1 MDVTEVARLLRRYG
15 LALALAIA
23 IPAIVLAL
31 YVRNQPATY
40 TSHARIVAA
49 EATPRAQAEANAVV
63 SQVLALATSRDVI
76 AQALDSAHLNLDPDK
91 VAKAVKA
98 TGLGSSALVDLAY
111 TDQSPQT
118 AQQVTKALAAG
129 VVGRLDAVRIG
140 GLPEVLAD
148 VDKQLTDLATKRAP
162 IAADAQANPK
172 DPVLQNR
179 LAGID
184 RLINDLSGDR
194 NRLSE
199 EAAAAGH
206 ASIVA
211 IPLVPGKA
219 DPRGLPAKVGVAGIA
234 GLLIGLLLIGLN
246 ETMRPAVSGAVRVA
260 RLLDVPVLGAV
271 ASDPATLADIGRRI
285 RLAARRAGVST
296 VVLSRATRSPIPPEL
311 VDRIENATLRP
322 DAVPARVAILPP
334 TLDDTA
340 VLNAP
345 WTANGRRAETVPDVA
360 LDPAALDPRALD
372 PRAPVSGGPVAVLA
386 ATGSATRTERLRRVC
401 ALEELDPNT
410 ESESIGLVVLASSS
424 TRVRDVDRVRD
435 LMTAAGWPLLGVL
448 GDPGARRGGRR

>member
-1 MDVTEVARLLRRYG
+1 VLRVDVTEVARLLRRYG

-23 IPAIVLAL
+23 IPAIALAL

-40 TSHARIVAA
+40 TAHARIVAA

-76 AQALDSAHLNLDPDK
+76 AQALDSAHLNLDPDT
-91 VAKAVKA
+91 VARNVKA

-111 TDQSPQT
+111 TDPSPQA
-118 AQQVTKALAAG
+118 AQQVTRALAVA

-199 EAAAAGH
+199 EASAAGH
-206 ASIVA
+206 ATIVA
-211 IPLVPGKA
+211 DPQVPAKA
-219 DPRGLPAKVGVAGIA
+219 DPRGLPAKVGVAGVA
-234 GLLIGLLLIGLN
+234 GLLVGLLIIGLI
-246 ETMRPAVSGAVRVA
+246 ETMRPAVSGAARVA

-296 VVLSRATRSPIPPEL
+296 VVLSRATRSPVPPEL
-311 VDRIENATLRP
+311 VDRIEGATLRP
-322 DAVPARVAILPP
+322 DAVPARVAILPLS
-334 TLDDTA
+334 LDDTA

-345 WTANGRRAETVPDVA
+345 WTANGRRAEPVPETNPD
-360 LDPAALDPRALD
+360 RE
-372 PRAPVSGGPVAVLA
+372 APSAGGPVALLPA
-386 ATGSATRTERLRRVC
+386 TETGSVTGTVRLRRVY
-401 ALEELDPNT
+401 ALEELGPDV

-435 LMTAAGWPLLGVL
+435 LMTASGWPLLGVL

>member
-1 MDVTEVARLLRRYG
+1 
-15 LALALAIA
+15 
-23 IPAIVLAL
+23 
-31 YVRNQPATY
+31 
-40 TSHARIVAA
+40 AA
-49 EATPRAQAEANAVV
+49 
-63 SQVLALATSRDVI
+63 
-76 AQALDSAHLNLDPDK
+76 
-91 VAKAVKA
+91 
-98 TGLGSSALVDLAY
+98 
-111 TDQSPQT
+111 
-118 AQQVTKALAAG
+118 
-129 VVGRLDAVRIG
+129 
-140 GLPEVLAD
+140 

-211 IPLVPGKA
+211 IPLVPAKA

-311 VDRIENATLRP
+311 VDRIESATLRP

-345 WTANGRRAETVPDVA
+345 WTANGRRAETVPDLA
-360 LDPAALDPRALD
+360 LDPAALDPRALDPRALDPRALD

-386 ATGSATRTERLRRVC
+386 ATGS
-401 ALEELDPNT
+401 
-410 ESESIGLVVLASSS
+410 
-424 TRVRDVDRVRD
+424 
-435 LMTAAGWPLLGVL
+435 
-448 GDPGARRGGRR
+448 

>member
-1 MDVTEVARLLRRYG
+1 VFRVDVTEVARLLRRYG
-15 LALALAIA
+15 LVLALAIA
-23 IPAIVLAL
+23 IPAVALAV
-31 YVRNQPATY
+31 YVRHQPATY
-40 TSHARIVAA
+40 TAHARIVAA
-49 EATPRAQAEANAVV
+49 ETTPRAQAEANAVV

-76 AQALDSAHLNLDPDK
+76 AQALDAAHLNLDPDK

-111 TDQSPQT
+111 TDPRAQT
-118 AQQVTKALAAG
+118 AQQVTKALATA
-129 VVGRLDAVRIG
+129 VVVRLDAVRIG

-172 DPVLQNR
+172 DPVAQNR

-184 RLINDLSGDR
+184 RLISDLSGDR

-206 ASIVA
+206 STIVA
-211 IPLVPGKA
+211 NPLLPTKA
-219 DPRGLPAKVGVAGIA
+219 DPRGLGAKVGVAGLA

-271 ASDPATLADIGRRI
+271 ASDPAILADIGRRI

-296 VVLSRATRSPIPPEL
+296 VVLSRASRAALPPEL
-311 VDRIENATLRP
+311 VDRIESAVLRP
-322 DAVPARVAILPP
+322 EAVPARVAILPGG
-334 TLDDTA
+334 LDDTA

-345 WTANGRRAETVPDVA
+345 WTANGRRGEPVPDLA
-360 LDPAALDPRALD
+360 LDQ
-372 PRAPVSGGPVAVLA
+372 GEA
-386 ATGSATRTERLRRVC
+386 ATGSPVALLPATDSATRTVRLRRVFV
-401 ALEELDPNT
+401 LEELDPNA
-410 ESESIGLVVLASSS
+410 ESESIGLVVLASAS
-424 TRVRDVDRVRD
+424 TRVREVDRVRD

-448 GDPGARRGGRR
+448 GDPGGRRGGRR